1 MKKGPVIRVS
11 GIRIYAKHG
20 VFDYEKVRDQL
31 FVVDMKVRL
40 RAAPQNDE
48 LENTIDY
55 AQLVEIARHQL
66 QAAPKNLIETLAQAI
81 LQEVLSLPLVARA
94 KITVHKPQ
102 VDLGAPIS
110 DVSVTVSGAS

>member
-40 RAAPQNDE
+40 RTAPREDE
-48 LENTIDY
+48 VENTIDY
-55 AQLVEIARHQL
+55 AQLVEIARRQL

-94 KITVHKPQ
+94 KITLHKPQ